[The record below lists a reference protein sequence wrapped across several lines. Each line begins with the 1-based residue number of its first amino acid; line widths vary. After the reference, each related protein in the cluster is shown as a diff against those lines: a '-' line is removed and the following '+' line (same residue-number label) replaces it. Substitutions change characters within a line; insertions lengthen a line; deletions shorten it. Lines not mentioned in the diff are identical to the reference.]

1 MKRLLIIGSDAFTAH
16 AMGLAL
22 RLTAGV
28 SLYGVVD
35 RHGAIT
41 EAIRDAKPDLVVIDG
56 LADVDHALA
65 CLLQVREHANDAL
78 PLLVV
83 RRLASDDAA
92 RALHAGAIV
101 CLWVDSTTP
110 SLNGAAATAAAPA
123 PAPAPAAV
131 GGEAA
136 APLRVAEA
144 AIDERPAMASRLTSR
159 ELETLS
165 WVAQGYTNG
174 WTARKLWVTEQ
185 TVKFHLTNIY
195 RKLGVANRTEASHY
209 AMVNGLVPSGEHL
222 AGHSGDPDADQAA

>member
-1 MKRLLIIGSDAFTAH
+1 MKRLLIIGGDAFTAQ

-41 EAIRDAKPDLVVIDG
+41 DAVRDAKPDLVVIDG
-56 LADVDHALA
+56 LADIDHALG
-65 CLLQVREHANDAL
+65 CLSQVREHASDAL
-78 PLLVV
+78 TLLVV
-83 RRLASDDAA
+83 RRLTSDDAA
-92 RALHAGAIV
+92 RALHAGAVV
-101 CLWVDSTTP
+101 CLWVDSATP
-110 SLNGAAATAAAPA
+110 SVNGATPAAPTR
-123 PAPAPAAV
+123 V
-131 GGEAA
+131 RTEAG
-136 APLRVAEA
+136 APLRVAEP

-159 ELETLS
+159 ELETLR

-195 RKLGVANRTEASHY
+195 RKLGVSNRTEASHY
-209 AMVNGLVPSGEHL
+209 AMVNGLVPPGDRLSHAGE
-222 AGHSGDPDADQAA
+222 PDASQLSSSAT

>member
-1 MKRLLIIGSDAFTAH
+1 MKRLLIIGSDAFTAQ

-28 SLYGVVD
+28 SLHGVVD
-35 RHGAIT
+35 RNGAIT
-41 EAIRDAKPDLVVIDG
+41 DAVRQAKPDLVVIDG
-56 LADVDHALA
+56 LADVEHALA
-65 CLLQVREHANDAL
+65 CLSQVREHARDAL
-78 PLLVV
+78 SLMVV

-92 RALHAGAIV
+92 RALRDGAVI
-101 CLWVDSTTP
+101 CLWVDS
-110 SLNGAAATAAAPA
+110 AAASVNAAAAAAAPA
-123 PAPAPAAV
+123 SAPPAPVSAEPAAP
-131 GGEAA
+131 
-136 APLRVAEA
+136 PLRVAETPV
-144 AIDERPAMASRLTSR
+144 DERPPMANRLTSR

-209 AMVNGLVPSGEHL
+209 AMVNGLVSPGDRV
-222 AGHSGDPDADQAA
+222 APPAGDPDATRAA